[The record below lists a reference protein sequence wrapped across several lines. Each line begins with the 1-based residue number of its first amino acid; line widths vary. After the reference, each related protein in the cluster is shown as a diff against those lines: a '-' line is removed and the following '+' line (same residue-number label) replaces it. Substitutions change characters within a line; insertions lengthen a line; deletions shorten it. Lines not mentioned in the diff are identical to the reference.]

1 MTAWE
6 YGFIYVVHTV
16 GPAPAICLVADRSGS
31 RILGGCHG
39 LLRAAN
45 LLGAEGWMVSGHGEK
60 SACPVWI
67 NDLVS
72 PIEGVALSST
82 PGRVGCVRSVEESTP
97 SSKRSS

>member
-6 YGFIYVVHTV
+6 YGYIYVVHTV
-16 GPAPAICLVADRSGS
+16 GPAPAICLVTDRSGS
-31 RILGGCHG
+31 RILSGCHG
-39 LLRAAN
+39 LIRAAN

-72 PIEGVALSST
+72 PLEGVVKGDSMMSYFMRRPRPET
-82 PGRVGCVRSVEESTP
+82 PAAG
-97 SSKRSS
+97 